1 MIHGEETGKESRQE
15 AKEEVTGFYGHL
27 KCKFQAACSAG
38 CLFYRPLLG
47 GKARQDPAAN
57 IRPSALGLRAQSRYG
72 RLNRLLD
79 VQALL
84 TVFVSLSGPKESF

>member
-1 MIHGEETGKESRQE
+1 VGGASGISPTAPYNPSREVTGPQQFNFNHEVIHGEETGKESRQE

-27 KCKFQAACSAG
+27 NCKFQAACSAG

-57 IRPSALGLRAQSRYG
+57 IG
-72 RLNRLLD
+72 
-79 VQALL
+79 
-84 TVFVSLSGPKESF
+84 